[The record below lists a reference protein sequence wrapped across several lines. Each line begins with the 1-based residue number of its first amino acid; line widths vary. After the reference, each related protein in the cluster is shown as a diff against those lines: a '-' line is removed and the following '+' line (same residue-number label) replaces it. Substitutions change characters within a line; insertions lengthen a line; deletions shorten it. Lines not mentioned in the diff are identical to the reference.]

1 MSVLENLWNAD
12 ELLQVMEEQ
21 QDEIDKLKGENHS
34 LSELN
39 LEYQV
44 KEKNFQYL
52 IEQSKAEL
60 KEAWSRVKN
69 LKNQNLQ
76 LQQRTSDLSSQN
88 SLLKSEVQKKSD
100 TIVEKNN
107 ELQELSGADQKLQQ
121 ARQLA
126 SETMLWKKSLE
137 MKEVKVKQREE
148 AVIDKEIQSAI
159 LEAENIKKA
168 NSLREEK
175 KSMEARIKKTAGN
188 LVKDEI
194 QNLKASYIRK
204 EIDLEQKYNMK
215 YMAVRG
221 LIFLIMMYGII
232 TTTFTG
238 LLDDRFREDMIC

>member
-1 MSVLENLWNAD
+1 
-12 ELLQVMEEQ
+12 
-21 QDEIDKLKGENHS
+21 
-34 LSELN
+34 
-39 LEYQV
+39 
-44 KEKNFQYL
+44 
-52 IEQSKAEL
+52 
-60 KEAWSRVKN
+60 
-69 LKNQNLQ
+69 
-76 LQQRTSDLSSQN
+76 
-88 SLLKSEVQKKSD
+88 
-100 TIVEKNN
+100 
-107 ELQELSGADQKLQQ
+107 
-121 ARQLA
+121 
-126 SETMLWKKSLE
+126 

-175 KSMEARIKKTAGN
+175 KSMEARIKKTADN

-204 EIDLEQKYNMK
+204 EVDLEHKYNMK

-238 LLDDRFREDMIC
+238 LLDDRFREDMIIFLSVIWKFFKGVYAVASGLGGLV